1 MKHTSIKALLFDLGG
16 VVIDVD
22 FNQVFTKWAI
32 FSNRGIEEIRSKFSL
47 DHFYKSHEKGEIDIT
62 EYFSSLRRTLGIDIS
77 DFQFKEGWN
86 SIFKAEIEGMSELL
100 KIAKEKL
107 PLYAFT
113 NSNRVHEKVWS
124 KKISQ
129 TLSQFQKVFT
139 SSDIGMRKP
148 DPEAFQFVANSIGI
162 ELSEIIFYDD
172 SIENIIGARN
182 VGLNV
187 VHVKSISDV
196 EESIKQIVG

>member
-1 MKHTSIKALLFDLGG
+1 MKHTLIKALLFDLGG

-47 DHFYKSHEKGEIDIT
+47 DHFYKSHEKGEIDIS
-62 EYFSSLRRTLGIDIS
+62 EYFSSLRKTLGIDIS
-77 DFQFKEGWN
+77 DFQFEEGWN
-86 SIFKAEIEGMSELL
+86 SIFKAEIDGISELL

-124 KKISQ
+124 KKFSQ
-129 TLSQFQKVFT
+129 TLSHFQTVFT